1 VKKLLYAVTA
11 PISAVAFMRG
21 QMQYMQAKDLE
32 AHLVTANEP
41 ELAVIAERETV
52 ILHPVNMKRE
62 IDLPND
68 FRVLWQMLGV
78 FWKIRPSISNVS
90 TPKAGLLGGIAA
102 FLTRVPARVYTLR
115 GLRLETATGAKR
127 VVLTVMEWIACFTAH
142 KIVCVSPSLRQK
154 LIEMRFATPEKAV
167 ILGGG
172 SSNGVIAE
180 RFTPTPERLEGAK
193 QLRLELGIPE
203 NAPVIGFVGRF
214 TKDKG
219 FHELVSAFATIL
231 ESHPDAYLL
240 LVGDYEAGDPVP
252 DTVRLQLEA
261 LPHVVKAGFVADP
274 ALIYHVFTVL
284 ALPTYREGFPNVP
297 LEAAA
302 AGKPVVTTDA
312 TGARD
317 AVLHEKTGL
326 IVPTKDSFALA
337 KALKQILQNP
347 ELATQMG
354 QAGQA
359 WVEHEFKPERI
370 WQELHQLYSSLY
382 TQRMSERQKRAA
394 WLKRLF
400 DVTVSGVSLVVLSP
414 VLLGLAYL
422 IARRL
427 GSPVLFSQERPG
439 LNGKPFRMYKFRS
452 MTQARDASGELL
464 PDSERLTQFGRWL
477 RATSLDEL
485 PGLWNVFRGDMSL
498 VGPRPLLMEYLE
510 HYSLEQARRHEIKPG
525 MTGWAQINGRN
536 AISWEDK
543 FKLDLWYVDNRSF
556 LLDFQI
562 LWGTVLKVLRR
573 DGISAAGDATM
584 PKFTGQSEHQS

>member
-1 VKKLLYAVTA
+1 
-11 PISAVAFMRG
+11 
-21 QMQYMQAKDLE
+21 
-32 AHLVTANEP
+32 
-41 ELAVIAERETV
+41 
-52 ILHPVNMKRE
+52 
-62 IDLPND
+62 
-68 FRVLWQMLGV
+68 
-78 FWKIRPSISNVS
+78 
-90 TPKAGLLGGIAA
+90 
-102 FLTRVPARVYTLR
+102 
-115 GLRLETATGAKR
+115 
-127 VVLTVMEWIACFTAH
+127 
-142 KIVCVSPSLRQK
+142 
-154 LIEMRFATPEKAV
+154 
-167 ILGGG
+167 
-172 SSNGVIAE
+172 
-180 RFTPTPERLEGAK
+180 
-193 QLRLELGIPE
+193 
-203 NAPVIGFVGRF
+203 
-214 TKDKG
+214 
-219 FHELVSAFATIL
+219 
-231 ESHPDAYLL
+231 
-240 LVGDYEAGDPVP
+240 
-252 DTVRLQLEA
+252 
-261 LPHVVKAGFVADP
+261 
-274 ALIYHVFTVL
+274 VL

-347 ELATQMG
+347 ELAAQMG